1 MNYLLTFLEGIAS
14 FISPCILPVV
24 PIYIS
29 YFVGKSD
36 ETKTTK
42 KTVLNALGFVLG
54 FTICFVGLSV
64 FASTLGRLVSSNI
77 KSLKILLGAIVI
89 VLGLNYMEIINIK
102 ILNKTKGITKI
113 SKNANFLKMLLFGI
127 LFAFSW
133 TPCVGTFLSSALFL
147 IAKEQNV
154 LKGIILILI
163 YSAGI
168 GLPFI
173 ISALFIDK
181 LKRTFDFIKKHY
193 NVIKKISGIILIL
206 MGLYIIVF

>member
-1 MNYLLTFLEGIAS
+1 M
-14 FISPCILPVV
+14 
-24 PIYIS
+24 
-29 YFVGKSD
+29 
-36 ETKTTK
+36 
-42 KTVLNALGFVLG
+42 
-54 FTICFVGLSV
+54 
-64 FASTLGRLVSSNI
+64 
-77 KSLKILLGAIVI
+77 AIHR
-89 VLGLNYMEIINIK
+89 E
-102 ILNKTKGITKI
+102 
-113 SKNANFLKMLLFGI
+113 MLLFGI